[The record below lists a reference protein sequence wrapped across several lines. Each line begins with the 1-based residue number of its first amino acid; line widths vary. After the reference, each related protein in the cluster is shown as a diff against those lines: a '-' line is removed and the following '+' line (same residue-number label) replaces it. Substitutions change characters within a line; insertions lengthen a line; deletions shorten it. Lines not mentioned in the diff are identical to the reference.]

1 MGRTTGTDATGLGC
15 FIALM
20 LLVGGFI
27 YFKPFSQN
35 PPVKQIEAK
44 HYVAAMSRAQKDYY
58 VDEQRFSDNIVDL
71 GLGIKTETTH
81 YLYSTQTTD
90 NTAFNYGISRH
101 EALFSYVS
109 AVWVR
114 SATEV
119 GSDAA
124 SDEITTVI
132 VLCEADTPGTIKPA
146 SPIYQNGEL
155 VCGEGTTILF
165 RNKS

>member
-1 MGRTTGTDATGLGC
+1 MGRKTGTDATGLGC
-15 FIALM
+15 LIALM

-27 YFKPFSQN
+27 YFKPFNQN

-44 HYVAAMSRAQKDYY
+44 HYVAAMSRAQEAYY
-58 VDEQRFSDNIVDL
+58 LDKQRFSDNIVDL
-71 GLGIKTETTH
+71 GLGLPTETTH

-90 NTAFNYGISRH
+90 NAAFNYGISRH
-101 EALFSYVS
+101 EALFSYAS
-109 AVWVR
+109 AVRV
-114 SATEV
+114 SPATEV
-119 GSDAA
+119 DSDAA
-124 SDEITTVI
+124 SDEINTVVI
-132 VLCEADTPGTIKPA
+132 LCEADTPGTIKPA